1 MFSVKIKDF
10 EKDQAILQDDDGR
23 LYIWPKK
30 LLASDAKIGEIFEV
44 EINQKNNFKP
54 ITKKTTD
61 PDKSILAKEILNEI
75 LKIQEK

>member
-10 EKDQAILQDDDGR
+10 EKDQAILQDNDGR

-30 LLASDAKIGEIFEV
+30 LLANNAQIGEVFEV
-44 EINQKNNFKP
+44 EIKATSSTKP
-54 ITKKTTD
+54 IAIEK
-61 PDKSILAKEILNEI
+61 PDQAKEILNEI

>member
-10 EKDQAILQDDDGR
+10 EKDQAILQDNDGR

-30 LLASDAKIGEIFEV
+30 LLSENAKIGEIFEV
-44 EINQKNNFKP
+44 EIKATSSIKP
-54 ITKKTTD
+54 IITE
-61 PDKSILAKEILNEI
+61 KSNQAKDILNEI

>member
-10 EKDQAILQDDDGR
+10 EKDQAILQDHDGR

-30 LLASDAKIGEIFEV
+30 FLSENAQIGEIL
-44 EINQKNNFKP
+44 EIEIKSANSPKTIADKKPNQ
-54 ITKKTTD
+54 
-61 PDKSILAKEILNEI
+61 AKEILNEI

>member
-10 EKDQAILQDDDGR
+10 EKDQAILQDEDGR

-30 LLASDAKIGEIFEV
+30 LLAADAKIGESLEV
-44 EINQKNNFKP
+44 VITRKNSD
-54 ITKKTTD
+54 TKTKGANSSDQT
-61 PDKSILAKEILNEI
+61 AKEILNEI

>member
-10 EKDQAILQDDDGR
+10 EKDQAILQDHDGR

-30 LLASDAKIGEIFEV
+30 LLADNAKIGEV
-44 EINQKNNFKP
+44 LEIEIKASSSTKP
-54 ITKKTTD
+54 VVIEK
-61 PDKSILAKEILNEI
+61 PDQAKEILNEI

>member
-10 EKDQAILQDDDGR
+10 EKDQAILQDHDGR

-30 LLASDAKIGEIFEV
+30 FLSENAKIGETL
-44 EINQKNNFKP
+44 EIEIKSTTSPKLIVNEKPNQ
-54 ITKKTTD
+54 
-61 PDKSILAKEILNEI
+61 AKEILNEI